1 MRVRALVIATD
12 VFENPTVHVTGSNE
26 RTLATGERHLAI
38 KGVEAFARLMRRG
51 SRDSRE
57 KVRRLFFIFRI
68 VWAIR
73 MTSCVFCSQAVHALK
88 AAMAVDES
96 YPEERMSGH
105 VLREARERGVGEA
118 LRAAA
123 SFFHANAR
131 EDPDVAEYME
141 EVAREAE
148 DLSAVVAAPEPAAAN
163 DEL

>member
-1 MRVRALVIATD
+1 M
-12 VFENPTVHVTGSNE
+12 
-26 RTLATGERHLAI
+26 AI

-57 KVRRLFFIFRI
+57 KVRRLFFVFRI